1 MSESQGP
8 MAGLSEHE
16 LSEIRMLIEERTG
29 ICFDESRERFFS
41 TRVREHLRAKNFA
54 NGTDLLRAMRKTN
67 VEYEALLERLLTQET
82 SFFRY
87 PAVYDTFE
95 KRVLPELHVKKFW
108 KNPRTLRVWSAGC
121 STGEEPYSIAI
132 TVADALSFADAWN
145 VEILATDV
153 GRQALKQ
160 AERGVYSGRCLASVT
175 PAQLAAHFTAVEGGH
190 QLKPRLKKMVTF
202 AQMNLASAVYVG
214 RMDLIFCMNVLIYF
228 SEERRRSLVQRFYDS
243 LEPGGYLFLG
253 HSESI
258 SKMPVKFQAIVLND
272 CILYRKPTAE
282 EFRNPNSSRR
292 DAREHARPRSRR
304 NLPPGSLGAPAIFAG
319 VRQRAS
325 GSRAAARRPRTLVH
339 RRAYPHRNLR
349 RLRLPALLGSC
360 RQARAR
366 LPICDERHPGRRPAR
381 PADGI
386 PLRRNFRPRNRFAG
400 DQRHRRGNGGR
411 HRRFQGTLPLRV
423 SGRAGALELWTA
435 AHCRAG
441 HRAACARGS
450 RRGVHRL
457 LLRRAARRRRGSGRD
472 SRIFPSGS
480 ARASPGRQRL
490 PDLSGRK
497 QQSGRGQSPLPRDSH
512 REGFRRAS
520 RAQAPERYRAPCG
533 RLDRPPAR
541 FRNRAIRSGGRPLP
555 RLRRCLEKDFALPV
569 GRRIRNARRSRF
581 PARPHRGIRAVRG
594 RRTPGYAINR

>member
-1 MSESQGP
+1 
-8 MAGLSEHE
+8 
-16 LSEIRMLIEERTG
+16 MLIEERTG

-54 NGTDLLRAMRKTN
+54 HGTDLLRAMRKTN

-160 AERGVYSGRCLASVT
+160 AARGVYSGRCLASVT

-190 QLKPRLKKMVTF
+190 QVKPRLKKMVTF

-282 EFRNPNSSRR
+282 EAQKP
-292 DAREHARPRSRR
+292 E
-304 NLPPGSLGAPAIFAG
+304 
-319 VRQRAS
+319 
-325 GSRAAARRPRTLVH
+325 LVT
-339 RRAYPHRNLR
+339 
-349 RLRLPALLGSC
+349 
-360 RQARAR
+360 
-366 LPICDERHPGRRPAR
+366 E
-381 PADGI
+381 
-386 PLRRNFRPRNRFAG
+386 
-400 DQRHRRGNGGR
+400 
-411 HRRFQGTLPLRV
+411 
-423 SGRAGALELWTA
+423 GRA
-435 AHCRAG
+435 
-441 HRAACARGS
+441 
-450 RRGVHRL
+450 
-457 LLRRAARRRRGSGRD
+457 
-472 SRIFPSGS
+472 
-480 ARASPGRQRL
+480 
-490 PDLSGRK
+490 
-497 QQSGRGQSPLPRDSH
+497 
-512 REGFRRAS
+512 
-520 RAQAPERYRAPCG
+520 
-533 RLDRPPAR
+533 
-541 FRNRAIRSGGRPLP
+541 
-555 RLRRCLEKDFALPV
+555 
-569 GRRIRNARRSRF
+569 
-581 PARPHRGIRAVRG
+581 
-594 RRTPGYAINR
+594 